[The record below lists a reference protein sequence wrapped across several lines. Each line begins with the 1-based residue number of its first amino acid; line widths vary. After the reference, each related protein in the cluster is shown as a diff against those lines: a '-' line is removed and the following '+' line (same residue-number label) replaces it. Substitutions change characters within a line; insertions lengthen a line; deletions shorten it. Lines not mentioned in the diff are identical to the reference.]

1 MLWLLCVQYTHGRFQ
16 SASSAY
22 GILRGLIQTYLARQR
37 NFASKDCVIILFYLL
52 QLQCYPP
59 LYCGFKCEEDTTNA
73 NMCAVSECGPR
84 SRFSSE
90 SDMRHTPSACMRT
103 CRSASRQTD
112 ITVLSFRLA
121 NRSDSYKKGDI
132 FRHRQYVCV
141 CLCVCVCVCIR
152 QCEDTGFSE
161 FLAVLWNIGQYI
173 IIYKLAYLYIFM

>member
-1 MLWLLCVQYTHGRFQ
+1 MSSKLIVIVNEELLLFSHYTVTTAF
-16 SASSAY
+16 
-22 GILRGLIQTYLARQR
+22 
-37 NFASKDCVIILFYLL
+37 
-52 QLQCYPP
+52 
-59 LYCGFKCEEDTTNA
+59 EDTAWRPQGVRVVRVCPNHI
-73 NMCAVSECGPR
+73 SYRFGHFGPT
-84 SRFSSE
+84 E
-90 SDMRHTPSACMRT
+90 
-103 CRSASRQTD
+103 TD